1 MAYIVSLQSTAAPVW
16 VDGIV
21 YEVSAQ
27 NTGGISAAGT
37 SHFDTRSA
45 CLDVLK
51 GMVTTDTQAGTGAG
65 AGAGAGA
72 GTSVQLP
79 WVTGYQKVQPMSRL
93 DF

>member
-1 MAYIVSLQSTAAPVW
+1 MAYMVSTQSKAAPVW

-27 NTGGISAAGT
+27 NTGGISAAGS

-51 GMVTTDTQAGTGAG
+51 AMITTETGTE
-65 AGAGAGA
+65 
-72 GTSVQLP
+72 TLTQLP
-79 WVTGYQKVQPMSRL
+79 WVVGYQKVQPLSRL